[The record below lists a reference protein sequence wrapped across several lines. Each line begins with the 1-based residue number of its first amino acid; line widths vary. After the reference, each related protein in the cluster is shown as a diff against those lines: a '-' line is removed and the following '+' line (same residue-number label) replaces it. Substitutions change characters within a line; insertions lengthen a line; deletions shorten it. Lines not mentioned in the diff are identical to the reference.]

1 MSIKSNVQVVPRAVV
16 GTYLRAVR
24 LPLTAAERIA
34 GQRGNEQWP
43 PALAFEGFEA
53 TVEATL
59 GSLLRDSALADKGRV
74 RQAKVA
80 QLRKATNLETVAAQ
94 KREQADQTLQQ
105 RRDQAEEK
113 RAEAERRA
121 EQREQDLQRQA
132 ELHEQKVKEQAA
144 KKTAAARKTKAAQD
158 KAIARQERAAKASA
172 LAKESEAVQ
181 ASKQALDAQDTVEV
195 IDKTIEGSKAARQ
208 TG

>member
-1 MSIKSNVQVVPRAVV
+1 MSVKTNVQIVPRIVL
-16 GTYLRAVR
+16 GTYFRAAR
-24 LPLTAAERIA
+24 LPLTVVERIA
-34 GQRGNEQWP
+34 GQAQNEQWP

-53 TVEATL
+53 NIEATV
-59 GSLLRDSALADKGRV
+59 GSLLHDRALAEKGRV

-80 QLRKATNLETVAAQ
+80 QLRKATDLETVAEQ
-94 KREQADQTLQQ
+94 KREQADQTLEQ
-105 RRDQAEEK
+105 RREKAEEQ

-121 EQREQDLQRQA
+121 EQREQDLKRQA
-132 ELHEQKVKEQAA
+132 ELHEQKVKEKAA

-158 KAIARQERAAKASA
+158 KAVDRQERAAKAAA
-172 LAKESEAVQ
+172 LAKESEALQ